1 MALGKYRKIFLT
13 RMLVEAN
20 CSWWLLSK
28 EWGVWSRNCGN
39 HSIFAQW
46 LQITQPLHCNTG
58 AACLYLKSRCLQRS
72 VLPRGHLCDITDPR
86 SCFWSAW
93 ILIINLDRGDWAQK
107 DVPLIGDSRMRND
120 KMPCHLGKVT
130 MVWGSGASNTLWL
143 FVHVYGYLFM
153 PPAFKFRPCGH
164 HIQNGSQGK
173 PSRHWIQAQSPYFTK
188 RLQKLWPSSRVWFTI
203 VVARGQTIQVHHS
216 PMDLNQ
222 SSGHWDNFKVSLA
235 VWCHIKSSWEPPP
248 VSESSNPSMA
258 ALPTFCA
265 KRCYQNVPCPS
276 ELV

>member
-1 MALGKYRKIFLT
+1 
-13 RMLVEAN
+13 
-20 CSWWLLSK
+20 
-28 EWGVWSRNCGN
+28 
-39 HSIFAQW
+39 
-46 LQITQPLHCNTG
+46 
-58 AACLYLKSRCLQRS
+58 
-72 VLPRGHLCDITDPR
+72 
-86 SCFWSAW
+86 
-93 ILIINLDRGDWAQK
+93 
-107 DVPLIGDSRMRND
+107 
-120 KMPCHLGKVT
+120 MPCHLGKVT

-203 VVARGQTIQVHHS
+203 VVARRANHSSPSRSHGSEPKFRTLGQF
-216 PMDLNQ
+216 Q
-222 SSGHWDNFKVSLA
+222 SFFSSLMSHKVILGAPS
-235 VWCHIKSSWEPPP
+235 

-265 KRCYQNVPCPS
+265 KRCWVKMYHVP
-276 ELV
+276 LWVA